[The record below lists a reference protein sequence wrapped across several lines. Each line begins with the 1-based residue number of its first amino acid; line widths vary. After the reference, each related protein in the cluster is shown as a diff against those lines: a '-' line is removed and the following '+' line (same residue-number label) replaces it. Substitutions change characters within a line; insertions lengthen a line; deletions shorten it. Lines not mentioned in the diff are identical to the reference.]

1 VKEDKPENY
10 QTVSYAL
17 SGKDNKTTVT
27 ITQEGIESEMEKE
40 HSEKNRKDVLEGLK
54 KLLEK
59 ENVSA

>member
-1 VKEDKPENY
+1 
-10 QTVSYAL
+10 VSYAL
-17 SGKDNKTTVT
+17 SGKDNKTTLT
-27 ITQEGIESEMEKE
+27 IRQEGIESEMEKE